1 MDAEDYDELAQFWE
15 ISLRNQNM
23 SGETIRSYIRGVRA
37 YGSWCTA
44 AGDEPSLSMRSVE
57 AFTASLLEKWSPST
71 ATARQLA
78 VRQFSAWLARQD
90 PPEIERDFLLGIK
103 APRLDNR
110 VVEHLTDPQLDA
122 LIRACAGK
130 RMVDLRDT
138 ALVRFMVS
146 TTARAEEACSLRVY
160 DVQIQAGSAVIVR
173 GKGGKGR
180 RVGFGPKTGEALARY
195 SRARRRHKLAHRDE
209 LWLAERIRVLNYQA
223 LYATLTRRA
232 EAAGIGGFHPHVL
245 RHTAAVRWLRAG
257 GTVSGLMAQGGW
269 TDIAMVQ
276 RYIQTASEELAIEES
291 HRLDGGI

>member
-1 MDAEDYDELAQFWE
+1 MDAEDYEELAGFWE
-15 ISLRNQNM
+15 ISLRNQNL
-23 SGETIRSYIRGVRA
+23 SPETIRSYLQGVRS
-37 YGSWCTA
+37 YGTWCA
-44 AGDEPSLSMRSVE
+44 ASGTEPTLSMRSAE

-78 VRQFSAWLARQD
+78 IRQFSAWLARQD

-146 TTARAEEACSLRVY
+146 TTARAAEACSLRVY

>member
-1 MDAEDYDELAQFWE
+1 MDAEDYGELAQFWE

>member
-1 MDAEDYDELAQFWE
+1 MDAEDYGELAQFWE

-195 SRARRRHKLAHRDE
+195 VRARRRHKLAHRDE

-232 EAAGIGGFHPHVL
+232 EAAGIDRFHPHVL

>member
-1 MDAEDYDELAQFWE
+1 MDAEDYGELAQFWE

-122 LIRACAGK
+122 LTRACAGK

-195 SRARRRHKLAHRDE
+195 VRARRRHKLAHRDE

-232 EAAGIGGFHPHVL
+232 EAAGIDRFHPHVL